1 MGIGLFTAGALV
13 LLAGL
18 AVVAIVIAVALW
30 ILRRRPGRSGSD
42 EGAGAGNPG
51 SGTWLA
57 SDFGGDTHTQGH
69 HGHHGQHGGDS
80 SDGAGTADCG
90 SDGGGGDGGGGD

>member
-1 MGIGLFTAGALV
+1 MGIGLFTVGALV

-18 AVVAIVIAVALW
+18 AVMVVVAVVAIW
-30 ILRRRPGRSGSD
+30 ILRRRPVRPGPE

-57 SDFGGDTHTQGH
+57 SDFGDGAPT

-80 SDGAGTADCG
+80 SDCGGTGDC
-90 SDGGGGDGGGGD
+90 GGGDGGGGGGGSD